1 MSHRIRPARQ
11 QGRIRTW
18 NDNNPIFQ
26 SIPSIIRAVHI
37 FSGPFLL
44 SAARSGNHLAASF
57 YSCMLLLMLPLLMLP
72 FTTACFYS
80 CIPTPLPAHAPAR
93 PQKHISAAEMP
104 LPAAGSFLLTDL
116 LPEGSFNIPRGK
128 SRRQSDNPG
137 GKCGRRKSL
146 RHSDNNN
153 HGHDSKSPGG
163 SRTITTTPTSR
174 TGLFFLAAK
183 LDLSPKIHIFAR
195 ELDIEPR
202 RRRAPTYRPCRMPQR
217 DVTMQRPN
225 PNQQ

>member
-11 QGRIRTW
+11 QGRLRTW

-26 SIPSIIRAVHI
+26 ALPSIIRAVHI

-93 PQKHISAAEMP
+93 PQKHISTAEMP

-116 LPEGSFNIPRGK
+116 LTEGSFNIPRGK

-137 GKCGRRKSL
+137 GRHGRGKSRRQSDNPGG
-146 RHSDNNN
+146 RHGRGKSRRQPGNNN
-153 HGHDSKSPGG
+153 HANIPHWTFFPRREVGFIAKNSYF
-163 SRTITTTPTSR
+163 R
-174 TGLFFLAAK
+174 TG
-183 LDLSPKIHIFAR
+183 IRH
-195 ELDIEPR
+195 
-202 RRRAPTYRPCRMPQR
+202 
-217 DVTMQRPN
+217 
-225 PNQQ
+225 